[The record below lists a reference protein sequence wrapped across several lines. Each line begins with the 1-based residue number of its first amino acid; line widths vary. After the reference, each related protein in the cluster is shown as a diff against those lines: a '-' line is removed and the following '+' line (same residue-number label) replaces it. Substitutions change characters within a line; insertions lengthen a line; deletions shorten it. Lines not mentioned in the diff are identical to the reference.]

1 MALLSLFSRK
11 TAPPPR
17 AVEAAPGER
26 IYAIG
31 DIHGRDDCLDALL
44 ALVDADDAARRPAKT
59 RLVFLGDLV
68 DRGPTSRQV
77 VERAMAEAHRSEF
90 IIGNHEEVMIRAWEG
105 ERESIKLFHRIG
117 GRETVLSY
125 GVDAATYDQSDFDGL
140 TQLIG
145 DRIPAEH
152 IAFLRGFRDHARSG
166 DYLFVHAG
174 IRPGI
179 SLDEQAPSD
188 LRWIRREFLE
198 DRRDHGVMVIHG
210 HTVVADVDERHNRI
224 GIDTGAY
231 ASGRLTALGIEGS
244 ERWFIEASVSV

>member
-1 MALLSLFSRK
+1 MALLSFLSRK
-11 TAPPPR
+11 AASPR
-17 AVEAAPGER
+17 VCAAASGER

-31 DIHGRDDCLDALL
+31 DVHGRADCLDALL
-44 ALVDADDAARRPAKT
+44 AQIDADDTARGAKRGPART

-68 DRGPTSRQV
+68 DRGATSREV
-77 VERAMAEAHRSEF
+77 IERAMAEAHRSEF

-105 ERESIKLFHRIG
+105 ERESVKLFHRIG

-125 GVDAATYDQSDFDGL
+125 GVDEHDYDQLGFDEL
-140 TQLIG
+140 TQLIA
-145 DRIPAEH
+145 RVIPAEH
-152 IAFLRGFRDHARSG
+152 IAFLRGFADHYSSG

-179 SLDEQAPSD
+179 ALHEQAPSD

-210 HTVVADVDERHNRI
+210 HTVVADVDEQHNRI

-231 ASGRLTALGIEGS
+231 ASGTLTALGIEGT
-244 ERWFIEASVSV
+244 ERWYLST

>member
-1 MALLSLFSRK
+1 MALMSLFSRRS
-11 TAPPPR
+11 APPPR
-17 AVEAAPGER
+17 AVEVAPGER

-31 DIHGRDDCLDALL
+31 DIHGRADCLDALL
-44 ALVDADDAARRPAKT
+44 ALIDADDAARGLART

-77 VERAMAEAHRSEF
+77 IERALAEAHRSEF

-105 ERESIKLFHRIG
+105 ERESLKLFHRIG

-125 GVDAATYDQSDFDGL
+125 GVAADDYDRLDYEEL
-140 TQLIG
+140 AELVA
-145 DRIPAEH
+145 RVVPADH
-152 IAFLRGFRDHARSG
+152 IAFLRGFRDHATSG

-174 IRPGI
+174 IRPGV
-179 SLDEQAPSD
+179 SLAEQAPAD

-198 DRRDHGVMVIHG
+198 DRRDHGVMVVHG
-210 HTVVADVDERHNRI
+210 HTVVADVDEQHNRI

-231 ASGRLTALGIEGS
+231 ASGVLTALGIEGGK
-244 ERWFIEASVSV
+244 RWFLSTQG

>member
-1 MALLSLFSRK
+1 MALLSFLSRK
-11 TAPPPR
+11 AASPR
-17 AVEAAPGER
+17 VCAAASGER

-31 DIHGRDDCLDALL
+31 DVHGRADCLDALI
-44 ALVDADDAARRPAKT
+44 AQIDADDAARGPART
-59 RLVFLGDLV
+59 RLVFLGDFV
-68 DRGPTSRQV
+68 DRGASSREV
-77 VERAMAEAHRSEF
+77 IERAIAEAHRSEF

-125 GVDAATYDQSDFDGL
+125 GVDAHDYDKLGFDDL
-140 TQLIG
+140 TQLIA
-145 DRIPAEH
+145 RVIPAEH
-152 IAFLRGFRDHARSG
+152 IAFLRGFADHYTSG

-179 SLDEQAPSD
+179 ALHEQAPAD
-188 LRWIRREFLE
+188 LRWIRREFLD

-210 HTVVADVDERHNRI
+210 HTVVADVDEQHNRI

-231 ASGRLTALGIEGS
+231 ASGTLTALGIEGT
-244 ERWFIEASVSV
+244 ERWYLST